1 MFDFIRPVKKPDKAV
16 LRIIIIGCGR
26 VGTTLI
32 EQLSREKHDITIID
46 NNERKIRMLSEM
58 YDVMGVIGNGASY
71 DVQQEAG
78 IENADLLIAV
88 TDYDELNLLCC
99 TIATQVADVATI
111 ARVRTPDYSRES
123 KYLRERL
130 GLAMILNP
138 ELESAKEAA
147 RVLYLPS
154 ALEVSSFAHGQA
166 ELIKFV
172 VPEDNVLDGITL
184 SDLRGNIES
193 NLLVCGIKR
202 EGDIIIPSGDF
213 QMMKK
218 DEIMIV
224 ADRHVTR
231 SFFEKIGFQSSS
243 VKSCMIVG
251 GGMASFYLAQELIS
265 MGIQVK
271 IIERDSKRC
280 EELSILLPK
289 AIIINGDGADEELL
303 EEEGIEY
310 AEAFV
315 PLTGIDEENVFLTLF
330 AKQISRAK
338 CITKINHINFRNVI
352 NSLDLGSVIYPRY
365 YTSETILAYVR
376 AKQNATSNAVD
387 TLYHIFD
394 NRAEALEFNVRE
406 ACEVT
411 DVPIMDL
418 KLKDELLLCFINR
431 NGKILIPSG
440 QDQIHVGDTVMV
452 MTKHKG
458 LSGIPDILA

>member
-1 MFDFIRPVKKPDKAV
+1 MFDFFKPGKKAAKAS
-16 LRIIIIGCGR
+16 LNIIIIGCGR
-26 VGTTLI
+26 VGTTLV
-32 EQLSREKHDITIID
+32 EQLSKEKHDITIID
-46 NNERKIRMLSEM
+46 NKERKVRLLSEM

-78 IENADLLIAV
+78 VEEADLLIAV

-99 TIATQVADVATI
+99 TIANQVADCATI

-123 KYLRERL
+123 KYLRDRL
-130 GLAMILNP
+130 GLAMIINP
-138 ELESAKEAA
+138 ELEAAKEAA
-147 RVLYLPS
+147 RILYLPS

-166 ELIKFV
+166 ELIKFRI
-172 VPEDNVLDGITL
+172 PEGNVLDGITL
-184 SDLRGNIES
+184 SELRGNIEP
-193 NLLVCGIKR
+193 NLLVCGIER

-213 QMMKK
+213 HMQKE
-218 DEIMIV
+218 DEVLIV
-224 ADRHVTR
+224 ADRYVTR
-231 SFFEKIGFQSSS
+231 GFFEKIGFQSNS
-243 VKSCMIVG
+243 VKNCLIVG

-265 MGIQVK
+265 MNIQVK

-289 AIIINGDGADEELL
+289 AVIINGDGSDEELL

-310 AEAFV
+310 VEAFV

-330 AKQISRAK
+330 AKQISHAK

-365 YTSETILAYVR
+365 YTSEAIIAYVR
-376 AKQNATSNAVD
+376 AKQNASDNAVD

-394 NRAEALEFNVRE
+394 NRAEALEFNVQE
-406 ACEVT
+406 VCEVT
-411 DVPIMDL
+411 DIPIRKL

-440 QDQIHVGDTVMV
+440 QDRIRVGDTVMV
-452 MTKHKG
+452 MTKHEG
-458 LSGIPDILA
+458 LGSITDILA